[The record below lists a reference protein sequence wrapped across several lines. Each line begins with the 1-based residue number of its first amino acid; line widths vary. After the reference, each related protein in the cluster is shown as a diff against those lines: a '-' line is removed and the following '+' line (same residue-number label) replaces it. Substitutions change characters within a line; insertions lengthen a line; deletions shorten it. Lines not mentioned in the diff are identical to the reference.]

1 MCLIVVSLRK
11 VCCKASKRFAKLL
24 SVSVPNTRGFYS
36 VHVIP
41 FFELG
46 FFLITVTMIGYFA
59 DEFADGTFHL
69 RAMLVHAFSS
79 GIEIN

>member
-1 MCLIVVSLRK
+1 
-11 VCCKASKRFAKLL
+11 
-24 SVSVPNTRGFYS
+24 
-36 VHVIP
+36 
-41 FFELG
+41 
-46 FFLITVTMIGYFA
+46 MIGYFA